1 MNKVA
6 VFVALG
12 VKIINSSEKKARNSQ
27 SQIVYTTKMHE
38 TRVLI
43 PGSFFLPAQIRIAFW
58 VRFFTTFFRLSR
70 VNQHSIC
77 INRCFLWPLRLK
89 TLS

>member
-12 VKIINSSEKKARNSQ
+12 AKIINSSEKKARNLQ

-43 PGSFFLPAQIRIAFW
+43 LGSFFSACSDRNRVLGS
-58 VRFFTTFFRLSR
+58 FFH
-70 VNQHSIC
+70 N
-77 INRCFLWPLRLK
+77 CFQTK
-89 TLS
+89 KN

>member
-43 PGSFFLPAQIRIAFW
+43 LGSFFSPLYTRDC
-58 VRFFTTFFRLSR
+58 VLGSFFC
-70 VNQHSIC
+70 N
-77 INRCFLWPLRLK
+77 CFQAK
-89 TLS
+89 TN

>member
-43 PGSFFLPAQIRIAFW
+43 PGSFFLPAQIGIAFW
-58 VRFFTTFFRLSR
+58 VRFFATVSKPKRI
-70 VNQHSIC
+70 NQHFVR
-77 INRCFLWPLRLK
+77 INRCFLCLLGQK
-89 TLS
+89 SLG

>member
-43 PGSFFLPAQIRIAFW
+43 PGSFFH
-58 VRFFTTFFRLSR
+58 
-70 VNQHSIC
+70 N
-77 INRCFLWPLRLK
+77 CFQAK
-89 TLS
+89 KN